1 MAEANIVTILD
12 DIIEYRTNKRAKED
26 LPKSFLV
33 QFVNGRQ
40 TEYRRCIA
48 CGTNIKSKD
57 SNTTG
62 LRRHREVCNRDRGSK
77 DDKQGELPFARGKAA
92 KIENG

>member
-1 MAEANIVTILD
+1 MAEANIVTIPD

-48 CGTNIKSKD
+48 CGTNVKCITTALLLISRMIGEIK
-57 SNTTG
+57 
-62 LRRHREVCNRDRGSK
+62 
-77 DDKQGELPFARGKAA
+77 
-92 KIENG
+92 